1 MDRRALAGDAVEH
14 GVALDHRAAARDLE
28 ARLDPLIQVA
38 VVEGESGL
46 AVRHVNQSFVDG
58 ERSNRGREV
67 AAVAAVI
74 DERPIDGDLAE
85 EIVDIH
91 AGPRARA
98 HHHHLAERGNA
109 AAHAVELAPVRVG
122 AAEGG
127 EEERVPTR
135 PLRRQVAAVE
145 EEALAGAAPHED
157 GGERDLAHRDP
168 PATGGSCAPPRRD
181 RRSGRRP
188 RPASPRWS
196 PYRCGSRGRRSR
208 PPRRGRG
215 SSRRR
220 C

>member
-1 MDRRALAGDAVEH
+1 MGAPWPGDAVEY

-28 ARLDPLIQVA
+28 AHLDRLIEVA

-74 DERPIDGDLAE
+74 DERPIDGDLTK

-91 AGPRARA
+91 ARPRARA
-98 HHHHLAERGNA
+98 YHHHLAERGNA

-157 GGERDLAHRDP
+157 GRERDLAHRD
-168 PATGGSCAPPRRD
+168 AASY
-181 RRSGRRP
+181 GRFLRAAAS
-188 RPASPRWS
+188 RPAIRPKTAPRITEVE
-196 PYRCGSRGRRSR
+196 PV
-208 PPRRGRG
+208 
-215 SSRRR
+215 
-220 C
+220 